1 MKEQKDVK
9 QRIEEGEFAQSA
21 EISASYLDEDI
32 LIIDNVKV
40 LQNPDPMRFQMNMIA
55 SCHRGSLKAE
65 LNGREFSVERGD
77 IFISPP
83 NSILDIKEVSDD
95 FACTAM
101 CVSNHG
107 LLSILQSHISVWNR
121 AMYVSKVLVLKMNE
135 VDMKFYAKFT
145 ELVRLCLDTS
155 FSERTSWK
163 PYRREIVETLL
174 KSALLAVSNML
185 LEDMSADDLN
195 SSTIELFDKFL
206 ENLQQEDIKHRPV
219 ENYEPGGTVTYV
231 VSLTNSGI
239 TPKYLSI
246 ICKRHSGKTAIDWI
260 TEYTLADITYYLRS
274 TSMSIK
280 EVSCILGFSNTSFFG
295 KYVREHLHTSP
306 LKYRESIRKK

>member
-95 FACTAM
+95 FSCTAM
-101 CVSNHG
+101 CVSNH
-107 LLSILQSHISVWNR
+107 
-121 AMYVSKVLVLKMNE
+121 
-135 VDMKFYAKFT
+135 
-145 ELVRLCLDTS
+145 
-155 FSERTSWK
+155 
-163 PYRREIVETLL
+163 
-174 KSALLAVSNML
+174 
-185 LEDMSADDLN
+185 
-195 SSTIELFDKFL
+195 
-206 ENLQQEDIKHRPV
+206 
-219 ENYEPGGTVTYV
+219 
-231 VSLTNSGI
+231 
-239 TPKYLSI
+239 
-246 ICKRHSGKTAIDWI
+246 
-260 TEYTLADITYYLRS
+260 
-274 TSMSIK
+274 
-280 EVSCILGFSNTSFFG
+280 
-295 KYVREHLHTSP
+295 
-306 LKYRESIRKK
+306 

>member
-145 ELVRLCLDTS
+145 ELVRLCLDTT

-174 KSALLAVSNML
+174 KSALLAVSNLL
-185 LEDMSADDLN
+185 LEDMSAADLN
-195 SSTIELFDKFL
+195 SSTVELFDRFL

-219 ENYEPGGTVTYV
+219 EYFARQ
-231 VSLTNSGI
+231 LCI
-239 TPKYLSI
+239 TPKYLTTLIKRISGQSVSEWIDNYVILEAKTLLKYSTMSI
-246 ICKRHSGKTAIDWI
+246 QEIA
-260 TEYTLADITYYLRS
+260 YYLN
-274 TSMSIK
+274 
-280 EVSCILGFSNTSFFG
+280 FPNQSFFG
-295 KYVREHLHTSP
+295 SYFKRNTGMSP
-306 LKYRESIRKK
+306 SQYKAQN